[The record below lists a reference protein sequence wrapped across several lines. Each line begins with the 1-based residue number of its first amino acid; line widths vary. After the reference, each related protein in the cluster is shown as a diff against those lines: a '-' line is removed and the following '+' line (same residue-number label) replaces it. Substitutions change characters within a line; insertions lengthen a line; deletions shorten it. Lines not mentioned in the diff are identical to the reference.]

1 MDTFEILK
9 KEIENLEL
17 KPGKEEIGEVVEVKD
32 GIAMI
37 AGLKEVESFE
47 MIKFETADV
56 LGVALNLGEDI
67 VGAIVLGDFS
77 KIREGDIVKRERK
90 TLSLPVGENLI
101 GRVIDPLGNPLDGKG
116 EIQGT
121 KLAPLEKIGPS
132 VVEREPVNEPL
143 HTGIKMIDALIP
155 IGRGQRELFLGDR
168 TTDKSNHALTII
180 LNQKNEVK
188 RPICIYC
195 PIGKKEA
202 EIARTV
208 ELLEKYGAFEYTIV
222 VAASASLPASLW
234 YLAPYAA
241 CAQGEY
247 FMEKGQDAVVIYDD
261 LTKHGYAWR
270 QIALILRR
278 PPGREAY
285 PGDIFYLH
293 SRLLE
298 RAAKMHKDKGG
309 GSLTAIPILET
320 QAGDITGYIPTNVI
334 SICDGQIYFDTSLY
348 LKGQK
353 PEVNVGLSVSRVGSA
368 AQIKAMKKT
377 ASTLKLELAQFTEL
391 EQFVEFIEE
400 VDEDTKKSLKRGER
414 IREILKQEKLKPLPI
429 EKEIVSIYASTKG
442 FLDNVRIEDVKK
454 IENELYEVIEFKKP
468 DIFKSIRE
476 KKELD
481 DTTQAALDKILEDVT
496 KKYEVEGSKK

>member
-9 KEIENLEL
+9 KEIENLEI
-17 KPGKEEIGEVVEVKD
+17 KPGKEEIGEVIEVKD
-32 GIAMI
+32 GITII

-47 MIKFETADV
+47 MIKFEATNT
-56 LGVALNLGEDI
+56 LGVAINLEEDK

-77 KIREGDIVKRERK
+77 KIKEGDIVKRERK
-90 TLSLPVGENLI
+90 TLSTPVGEELI
-101 GRVIDPLGNPLDGKG
+101 GRVIDPLGNPLDGKE
-116 EIQGT
+116 EIKAKQFS
-121 KLAPLEKIGPS
+121 PLEKVGPS
-132 VVEREPVNEPL
+132 VVEREPVNSPL
-143 HTGIKMIDALIP
+143 HTGIKLIDALIP

-168 TTDKSNHALTII
+168 TTDKSDYALTII
-180 LNQKNEVK
+180 LNQKNEAK

-195 PIGKKEA
+195 PIGKKES
-202 EIARTV
+202 EIARTI
-208 ELLEKYGAFEYTIV
+208 ENLKKSGAMDYTII
-222 VAASASLPASLW
+222 VAAPASLPASLW

-247 FMEKGQDAVVIYDD
+247 FMEKGQDALVIYDD

-298 RAAKMHKDKGG
+298 RAAKLNKEKGG

-348 LKGQK
+348 LQDQK
-353 PEVNVGLSVSRVGSA
+353 PEVNIGLSVSRVGSA
-368 AQIKAMKKT
+368 AQIKAMKQV
-377 ASTLKLELAQFTEL
+377 ASTLKLELAQFAEL
-391 EQFVEFIEE
+391 ESFVEFLEE
-400 VDEDTKKSLKRGER
+400 VDEETKKSLERGKR
-414 IREILKQEKLKPLPI
+414 IREILKQEKLNPLSI
-429 EKEIVSIYASTKG
+429 EKEVIAIYAGVKG
-442 FLDNVRIEDVKK
+442 FLDSIQIEDIKK
-454 IENELYEVIEFKKP
+454 FENELYEMIEIKKP
-468 DIFKSIRE
+468 EIFDSIKEKRE
-476 KKELD
+476 IDSFTQNELE
-481 DTTQAALDKILEDVT
+481 KILKDLV
-496 KKYEVEGSKK
+496 KKYEVERSQK

>member
-9 KEIENLEL
+9 KEIENLEA
-17 KPGKEEIGEVVEVKD
+17 KAGKEEIGEVIEVKD
-32 GIAMI
+32 GIAKI
-37 AGLKEVESFE
+37 TGLKEVESFE
-47 MIKFETADV
+47 MIKFEAADV
-56 LGVALNLGEDI
+56 LGVTINLEEDV

-77 KIREGDIVKRERK
+77 KIKEGDIVKRERR
-90 TLSLPVGENLI
+90 TLSVPVGENLI

-116 EIQGT
+116 EIEGT
-121 KLAPLEKIGPS
+121 KTAPLEKIGPS
-132 VVEREPVNEPL
+132 VVERDPVNEPL

-168 TTDKSNHALTII
+168 TTDKSDYALTIV
-180 LNQKNEVK
+180 LNQKNEAK
-188 RPICIYC
+188 KPICIYC
-195 PIGKKEA
+195 PIGKRES
-202 EIARTV
+202 EIARMV
-208 ELLEKYGAFEYTIV
+208 ETLEKAGAFEYTIV
-222 VAASASLPASLW
+222 VAAPASLPASLW

-270 QIALILRR
+270 QIALVLRR

-298 RAAKMHKDKGG
+298 RAAKMSKEKGG
-309 GSLTAIPILET
+309 GSLTAIPVLET

-348 LKGQK
+348 LQGQK
-353 PEVNVGLSVSRVGSA
+353 PEVNVGLSVSRVGSS
-368 AQIKAMKKT
+368 AQTKAMKKI
-377 ASTLKLELAQFTEL
+377 ASTLKLELAQFAEL
-391 EQFVEFIEE
+391 ERFVEFIEE
-400 VDEDTKKSLKRGER
+400 VDEETKQSLKRGER

-429 EKEIVSIYASTKG
+429 EKEIVSIYAGVKG
-442 FLDNVRIEDVKK
+442 FLDNIKTEDIRKV
-454 IENELYEVIEFKKP
+454 ENELYEEIEVKSP
-468 DIFKSIRE
+468 DIFKVIRE

-481 DTTQAALDKILEDVT
+481 DAIQGKLDQILKEIT
-496 KKYEVEGSKK
+496 KKYEIEGSKN

>member
-9 KEIENLEL
+9 KEIENLEA
-17 KPGKEEIGEVVEVKD
+17 KAGKEEIGEVIEVKD
-32 GIAMI
+32 GIAKI
-37 AGLKEVESFE
+37 TGLKEVESFE
-47 MIKFETADV
+47 MIKFEAADV
-56 LGVALNLGEDI
+56 LGVTINLEEDV

-77 KIREGDIVKRERK
+77 KIKEGDIVKRERR
-90 TLSLPVGENLI
+90 TLSVPVGENLI

-116 EIQGT
+116 EIEGT
-121 KLAPLEKIGPS
+121 KTAPLEKIGPS
-132 VVEREPVNEPL
+132 VVERDPVNEPL

-168 TTDKSNHALTII
+168 TTDKSDYALTIV
-180 LNQKNEVK
+180 LNQKNEAK
-188 RPICIYC
+188 KPICIYC
-195 PIGKKEA
+195 PIGKRES
-202 EIARTV
+202 EIARMV
-208 ELLEKYGAFEYTIV
+208 ETLEKAGAFEYTIV
-222 VAASASLPASLW
+222 VAAPASLPASLW

-270 QIALILRR
+270 QIALVLRR

-298 RAAKMHKDKGG
+298 RAAKMNKEKGG
-309 GSLTAIPILET
+309 GSLTAIPVLET

-348 LKGQK
+348 LQGQK
-353 PEVNVGLSVSRVGSA
+353 PEVNVGLSVSRVGSS
-368 AQIKAMKKT
+368 AQTKAMKKI
-377 ASTLKLELAQFTEL
+377 ASTLKLELAQFAEL
-391 EQFVEFIEE
+391 ERFVEFIEE
-400 VDEDTKKSLKRGER
+400 VDEETKQSLKRGER

-429 EKEIVSIYASTKG
+429 EKEIVSIYAGVKG
-442 FLDNVRIEDVKK
+442 FLDNIKTEDIRKV
-454 IENELYEVIEFKKP
+454 ENELYEEIEVKSP
-468 DIFKSIRE
+468 DIFKVIRE

-481 DTTQAALDKILEDVT
+481 DTIQGKLDQILKEIT
-496 KKYEVEGSKK
+496 KKYEIEGSKN

>member
-9 KEIENLEL
+9 KEIENLEI
-17 KPGKEEIGEVVEVKD
+17 KARKEEIGEVVEVRD

-37 AGLKEVESFE
+37 SGLKEVESFE
-47 MIKFETADV
+47 MIKFEASDI
-56 LGVALNLGEDI
+56 LGVVINLEEDL

-77 KIREGDIVKRERK
+77 KIKEGDIVKRERK
-90 TLSLPVGENLI
+90 TLSCPVGENLI
-101 GRVIDPLGNPLDGKG
+101 GRVIDPLGNPLDGKE
-116 EIQGT
+116 EI
-121 KLAPLEKIGPS
+121 KANKFSPLEKIGPS
-132 VVEREPVNEPL
+132 VVEREPVNSPL
-143 HTGIKMIDALIP
+143 HTGIKLIDALIP

-168 TTDKSNHALTII
+168 TTEKSDHALTII

-195 PIGKKEA
+195 PIGKKES

-208 ELLEKYGAFEYTIV
+208 ETLKKSGAIDYTIV
-222 VAASASLPASLW
+222 VAASASLPASFW

-247 FMEKGQDAVVIYDD
+247 FMEKCQDALVIYDD

-298 RAAKMHKDKGG
+298 RAAKLNKNKGG

-348 LKGQK
+348 LQGQK
-353 PEVNVGLSVSRVGSA
+353 PEVNIGLSVSRVGSA
-368 AQIKAMKKT
+368 AQTKAMKQV
-377 ASTLKLELAQFTEL
+377 ASTLKLELAQFAEL
-391 EQFVEFIEE
+391 ERFVEFLEE
-400 VDEDTKKSLKRGER
+400 VDEETKKSLERGER
-414 IREILKQEKLKPLPI
+414 IREVLKQEKLNPLPI
-429 EKEIVSIYASTKG
+429 EKEIVSIYAGVKG
-442 FLDNVRIEDVKK
+442 FLDKIQVKDIK
-454 IENELYEVIEFKKP
+454 KFESELYETIEIKKP
-468 DIFKSIRE
+468 VIFESIRE
-476 KKELD
+476 KRDLDSSIQDELN
-481 DTTQAALDKILEDVT
+481 KILQDLT
-496 KKYEVEGSKK
+496 KKYEIEGS